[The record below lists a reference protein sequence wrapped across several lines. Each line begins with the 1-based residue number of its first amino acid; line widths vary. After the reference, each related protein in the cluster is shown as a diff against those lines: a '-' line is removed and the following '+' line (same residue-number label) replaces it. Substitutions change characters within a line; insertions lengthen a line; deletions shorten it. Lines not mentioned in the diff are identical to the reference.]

1 MTLKKANKVIWNF
14 QNIFESFHIFLITS
28 FDILNE
34 RTNERPVR
42 HSWDTRYIIEC
53 LNGAARQSWNRPTDR
68 PTGARS
74 DDGLQLPVVV
84 SPRTHRHI
92 VIRTQAEKRAPPSL
106 LTRSLF
112 LFSTFFLIALS
123 SVSFELYLFSFPLF
137 VFSLFFSHSPVLSS
151 LTIHHANHRR
161 ERTTKLTI

>member
-28 FDILNE
+28 FDVLNE
-34 RTNERPVR
+34 RTNDRPTSATLVR
-42 HSWDTRYIIEC
+42 HPIYNWVFERGCSPE
-53 LNGAARQSWNRPTDR
+53 LKPTDR

-151 LTIHHANHRR
+151 STIHHANHRR